1 VSDASAAQ
9 SGELYLPCVMT
20 RLTDQNPEVRVERYP
35 HAISVVALRRS
46 VLANVSMILNS
57 SSHPQSSAW
66 RNDSEVT
73 DSVIGMGLGDFCGV
87 SHSRER
93 REKLRHDILHQL
105 SVFEP
110 RLDSSVTVVN
120 FFAEQEQPSS
130 GILDL
135 EIRSIISVVPLK
147 EEFVF
152 RARLNLETGEARL
165 EADIAI

>member
-1 VSDASAAQ
+1 
-9 SGELYLPCVMT
+9 MM

-35 HAISVVALRRS
+35 HAVSVVGLRRS

-66 RNDSEVT
+66 QNDPTVT
-73 DSVIGMGLGDFCGV
+73 DSVLGMGLSDFCGV

-93 REKLRHDILHQL
+93 REKLRRDILRQL
-105 SVFEP
+105 AVFEP
-110 RLDSSVTVVN
+110 RLDSQVTVVN
-120 FFAEQEQPSS
+120 FFTDQDGVSS

-135 EIRSIISVVPLK
+135 EIRSVISVVPLK
-147 EEFVF
+147 EEFAF

-165 EADIAI
+165 ETDFAI

>member
-9 SGELYLPCVMT
+9 SGEVYLPCVLV
-20 RLTDQNPEVRVERYP
+20 RLTDQNPDVRVERYP
-35 HAISVVALRRS
+35 HAISVAALRRS

-66 RNDSEVT
+66 RDDPEVT

-87 SHSRER
+87 SHGRER
-93 REKLRHDILHQL
+93 REKLRRDILHQL

-110 RLDSSVTVVN
+110 RLDSRVTVVN
-120 FFAEQEQPSS
+120 FFTGSEESSS

-135 EIRSIISVVPLK
+135 EIRSLISVVPLK
-147 EEFVF
+147 EEFAF
-152 RARLNLETGEARL
+152 RARLNLETGEAQL
-165 EADIAI
+165 DAGLAI